1 MAKLQLL
8 LLLFLFSFAA
18 APSMTG
24 VVGINLGGIIRRL
37 FRKRPFKPK
46 PDLPNRNA
54 PSSPL
59 HPNNAPSTDV
69 QTLLYSGDYTFLM
82 ELAIGTPPLSYSAIM
97 STGSDLIWTRYVP
110 CHYCA
115 SQPTSLYDPSQ
126 SSTYANY
133 SCDPSAADCS
143 YYYGYGDGSFTQG
156 LLGFETFTFGS
167 AVVPD
172 IAFGCGNNNS
182 GNFDNSSGI
191 VGMGRGSW
199 SLVSQ
204 LGYGRFSYCLTP
216 FGDTNTSRLLL
227 GDMVTLTAQ
236 AQSTPFVPNPPSWPS
251 FYYLSLQGI
260 TVGGT
265 ELPIPSTT
273 FSIAADGTGGMIID
287 SSTTLTMLVDPA
299 YSELKGAF
307 ESQINLPVADGSA
320 YGLDICFA
328 YGGENVTVPGL
339 VFHFEGADMELPL
352 DNYIAADSSV
362 GLLCVVVV
370 ASSDLSI
377 FGNYMQQ
384 NMHVLYDL
392 VGETLSFEAA
402 QCDQL

>member
-1 MAKLQLL
+1 MAKLLQLL
-8 LLLFLFSFAA
+8 LLFLISFAA

-24 VVGINLGGIIRRL
+24 VVGINLSGLIRRL
-37 FRKRPFKPK
+37 LPK
-46 PDLPNRNA
+46 IRINSPPPPSNA
-54 PSSPL
+54 PSSP
-59 HPNNAPSTDV
+59 PPPSNAPSTDV

-97 STGSDLIWTRYVP
+97 STSSDLIWTQCLP
-110 CHYCA
+110 CLQCF
-115 SQPTSLYDPSQ
+115 SQPTSLYDPSG
-126 SSTYANY
+126 SSTYASY
-133 SCDPSAADCS
+133 CDPSAANCS
-143 YYYGYGDGSFTQG
+143 YYYGYGNTSFTQG
-156 LLGFETFTFGS
+156 FLGVETFTFGS
-167 AVVPD
+167 AVVPG

-182 GNFDNSSGI
+182 GNFDNSSGV

-204 LGYGRFSYCLTP
+204 LGYGMFSYCLTP

-236 AQSTPFVPNPPSWPS
+236 AQSTPFVTNPSAPS

-260 TVGGT
+260 TVGET

-273 FSIAADGTGGMIID
+273 FSIAADGTGGVIID
-287 SSTTLTMLVDPA
+287 SSSTPTMLVDPA

-307 ESQINLPVADGSA
+307 ESQMNLPVADGSA
-320 YGLDICFA
+320 YGLDICFEYA
-328 YGGENVTVPGL
+328 GENVTGLVPGL
-339 VFHFEGADMELPL
+339 VFHFEGADMELPW
-352 DNYIAADSSV
+352 DNYIVADSSV
-362 GLLCVVVV
+362 GLLCVVIVE
-370 ASSDLSI
+370 SSDLSI

-392 VGETLSFEAA
+392 VGDTLSFEAA